1 MEAAEGGGAA
11 AECGSLRA
19 SARGTS
25 RSYGSTDR
33 GPAAGQRHLEHRPMP
48 GDTLQGLALR
58 YGVSTEQIKR
68 VNRLYTND
76 SIFLKECLRIP
87 IPKQGPLQNGS
98 TVPDGAPGQSEPA
111 LDPLSPE
118 LSPMEFLK
126 RLDSKI
132 TQSKAGAIR
141 KLSDGAGRLD
151 GAVDGGAGSLVA
163 RDCHSERPPASR
175 HTSAQRARL
184 GPMCLTRTTRVTTL
198 REMEDQIFDL

>member
-141 KLSDGAGRLD
+141 KLSDGAGWM
-151 GAVDGGAGSLVA
+151 GQWTAVPVPLWLATVTQSG
-163 RDCHSERPPASR
+163 PR
-175 HTSAQRARL
+175 HHDTPQRRGHAWV
-184 GPMCLTRTTRVTTL
+184 PCA
-198 REMEDQIFDL
+198 

>member
-58 YGVSTEQIKR
+58 YGVS
-68 VNRLYTND
+68 
-76 SIFLKECLRIP
+76 ECLRIP

>member
-1 MEAAEGGGAA
+1 MLL
-11 AECGSLRA
+11 CCCCQ
-19 SARGTS
+19 
-25 RSYGSTDR
+25 
-33 GPAAGQRHLEHRPMP
+33 PGQCVSV
-48 GDTLQGLALR
+48 LQ
-58 YGVSTEQIKR
+58 TEQIKR

-141 KLSDGAGRLD
+141 KLSDGAGRFELAAIPLQTR
-151 GAVDGGAGSLVA
+151 G
-163 RDCHSERPPASR
+163 RIR
-175 HTSAQRARL
+175 AQTFTNL
-184 GPMCLTRTTRVTTL
+184 W
-198 REMEDQIFDL
+198 D